1 MQECCQFQLS
11 AADGFPGPLSSGT
24 MRSPVF
30 FSYPKPWCKDQDL
43 LVQHVSSYLEQRGF
57 EPRTLGIT
65 DYDMDAPLNAVRRL
79 MRESNG
85 LVTVALR
92 RIQVAVGT
100 SKRRGLDDSLEDTA
114 LENQWLTTP
123 WPHIEAAMAFQLGLP
138 ILVFRER
145 GVLADG
151 ILEPG
156 VIGAYMPE
164 IDSNASLDA
173 YFGSPQWAQ
182 PIGQW
187 EGRVRQVI
195 EQKGKPPS
203 LY

>member
-1 MQECCQFQLS
+1 
-11 AADGFPGPLSSGT
+11 

-30 FSYPKPWCKDQDL
+30 FSYPKPWCEEQDL
-43 LVQHVSSYLEQRGF
+43 LVQRVCSYLEQRGF

-65 DYDMDAPLNAVRRL
+65 DYDMDTPLNAVRRL
-79 MRESNG
+79 MLESNG

-92 RIQVAVGT
+92 RTHIGAGT
-100 SKRRGLDDSLEDTA
+100 TKRRGASGLLEDVTLDD
-114 LENQWLTTP
+114 QWFTTP

-138 ILVFRER
+138 ILVFKER

-151 ILEPG
+151 ILEAG

-164 IDSNASLDA
+164 IDSSASLDD

-187 EGRVRQVI
+187 EGRVRRVI